1 MKTLIV
7 LLLATMGLGAA
18 YWKIQHP
25 NATVDDVKAVA
36 NSTLERAKTGFAAFR
51 NGSSTNIKAAAQE
64 QDIQTNNRITSAE
77 SRIDASDSKFT
88 EIDNKI
94 NQLNSSVDT
103 LAGEITTVS
112 SNLGNLNDNVAAS
125 AGENQGVDG
134 LFDSMNQRVNE
145 LAAQLNEQDAEQTL
159 TNIGTRID
167 SIDSRLSV
175 LAQSNGQTL
184 EANAQ
189 TLDEIDAKVTQVADQ
204 TSALEARINTLSV
217 ESSNNGDDEGNL
229 RAQVDQRLQEIE
241 AKLATTN
248 SNSLRVSSLV
258 ERLNSA
264 DQQLTALSAAQTDAG
279 SSSQRIDEML
289 AALEANTEQ
298 TAQLQN
304 EFDAA
309 NEKIASLTE
318 ELSALKST
326 GSNASVESLQADLT
340 GQLAQLESRIE
351 NTTDNTDISTLNT
364 ALATTRSRIQQLEQR
379 IQDLPTDDESSQN
392 AQAAQTNLQ
401 EQIVAM
407 ERRLRALP
415 QQTDPKLLN
424 TLNQVQADVAE
435 LRDRETSNSV
445 EYKVYFGQSS
455 VQISDEAA
463 VVLKSV
469 IRQEQDSTTGVNIYG
484 FTDRS
489 GDASFNQ
496 RLALQRATS
505 VRSFLIQ
512 NGFDFT
518 KIKSLSGLG
527 EDAAAATLDD
537 GAEDADQRTVVL
549 VADQP

>member
-25 NATVDDVKAVA
+25 NATVDDVRAGA

-51 NGSSTNIKAAAQE
+51 DSSSTNINAAAQE
-64 QDIQTNNRITSAE
+64 QETQTNNRITSAE
-77 SRIDASDSKFT
+77 SRIDASDGKFT

-94 NQLNSSVDT
+94 NQLNSSVDA
-103 LAGEITTVS
+103 LAEEIITVS
-112 SNLGNLNDNVAAS
+112 SSLGNLNDNVAAS
-125 AGENQGVDG
+125 SGENLGVDG
-134 LFDSMNQRVNE
+134 RFDSMNQRVNE

-204 TSALEARINTLSV
+204 TSALEARINTLSI
-217 ESSNNGDDEGNL
+217 ESSSDGDDEGNL
-229 RAQVDQRLQEIE
+229 RVQVDQRLQEIE

-279 SSSQRIDEML
+279 SSSQRIDDML
-289 AALEANTEQ
+289 AALEANTTR
-298 TAQLQN
+298 TAQLQS

-379 IQDLPTDDESSQN
+379 IQNLPTDDESAQN

-401 EQIVAM
+401 EQIAAM

-463 VVLKSV
+463 VVLKSF
-469 IRQEQDSTTGVNIYG
+469 IRQEQERTTGVNIYG

-537 GAEDADQRTVVL
+537 GAEDANQRTVVL